1 MTKFYPVAVIL
12 FLLICVAAIVMA
24 GGRLAYFLSIPSLLV
39 VVVSALVMSLANFR
53 LGEIGRA
60 FALAFRS
67 SGSRAAADRG
77 ELEKALAFFD
87 ALLRYLLIAGLVGT
101 MIGTITMLGNLGNVE
116 RIGRGSAL
124 ALTTIF
130 YALLLWVL
138 VVVPGRTGIRQKL
151 AELEE

>member
-1 MTKFYPVAVIL
+1 VT
-12 FLLICVAAIVMA
+12 A
-24 GGRLAYFLSIPSLLV
+24 GGRLAYFASVPSLLV

-53 LGEIGRA
+53 PGEIRRA

-67 SGSRAAADRG
+67 SGGRSAGGAEVAGTAAAERG

-116 RIGRGSAL
+116 RIGRGTAL
-124 ALTTIF
+124 ALTTIL
-130 YALLLWVL
+130 YALLLWVIL
-138 VVVPGRTGIRQKL
+138 VVPGRTGIRQRL
-151 AELEE
+151 AELRD